1 MGGERR
7 ELFDIELEFWITFV
21 MDEIK
26 LVKQEQAYPFWS
38 FGAELGGYVGMFLGI
53 SFMQVHKKENFQFSS
68 FQAHV

>member
-1 MGGERR
+1 MKKVGGLER
-7 ELFDIELEFWITFV
+7 ELFDIELEFWITFM

-53 SFMQVHKKENFQFSS
+53 SFMQVNE
-68 FQAHV
+68 